1 MRDKFVFDSVK
12 GRYKLNL
19 EWIEGSEDK
28 HENCYADQC
37 LADTAGTP
45 DNECGV
51 ANA

>member
-1 MRDKFVFDSVK
+1 MEYTREEI
-12 GRYKLNL
+12 YNL
-19 EWIEGSEDK
+19 LAQLYVEASESMDAHK
-28 HENCYADQC
+28 DCYADQC